1 VLTWR
6 VVSCQLWR
14 TLSGDAV
21 GGQTE
26 LHHLLGRALAAG
38 SIADAAHKANAKKQQ
53 TQQGTDFEGSGAGA
67 GLDPWDLMM
76 PMLD

>member
-1 VLTWR
+1 
-6 VVSCQLWR
+6 VSCQLWR

-38 SIADAAHKANAKKQQ
+38 GIADAAHKAKANAKKQH
-53 TQQGTDFEGSGAGA
+53 TQQGTDLEGAGA
-67 GLDPWDLMM
+67 GIDPWDLMM
-76 PMLD
+76 PTLARPVE